1 MGLSAP
7 QPTGADVATCAAGP
21 LRVGLGCMALT
32 GVYGPI
38 DADVAKATIHRALDL
53 GIRLFD
59 TAALYG
65 DGANEELLGRTLGGH
80 VDVFV
85 ITKFGLEAQG
95 DRLVRDSAPAA
106 MRRSVDASLRRLRR
120 DRIDLLLQH
129 RPDPLVPDEEVAA
142 MARDLIDAG
151 KVAAFGLSGTPVDRV
166 GRFTGTVRV
175 AAVQNELSIAAPDR
189 AGDAAAADRLGA
201 MLMAHSP
208 LGRGL
213 LTGRA
218 GRPPAADD
226 VRSGMP
232 QFRDAPSHLDAG
244 RLGALRDIAA
254 SRALPMEAVALAWT
268 LHLGENVVPIPG
280 SRNPRQVERIA
291 SSAEVAL
298 TPEDVAWLAGGRR

>member
-1 MGLSAP
+1 M
-7 QPTGADVATCAAGP
+7 
-21 LRVGLGCMALT
+21 GLGCMALT
-32 GVYGPI
+32 GIYGAI
-38 DADVAKATIHRALDL
+38 EADVAKATIHRALDL

-65 DGANEELLGRTLGGH
+65 DGANEELLGRTLGGRG
-80 VDVFV
+80 DVFV
-85 ITKFGLEAQG
+85 VTKFGLEVQG
-95 DRLVRDSAPAA
+95 DSLVRDSAPAA
-106 MRRSVDASLRRLRR
+106 MRRSVDTSLRRLRR

-142 MARDLIDAG
+142 MARDLVQAG
-151 KVAAFGLSGTPVDRV
+151 KVAEFGLSGTPVDRI

-189 AGDAAAADRLGA
+189 AGDAAAADRFGA
-201 MLMAHSP
+201 MLMGHSP

-226 VRSGMP
+226 LRSGMP
-232 QFRDAPSHLDAG
+232 QFRDAPSDLDANC
-244 RLGALRDIAA
+244 LNALEEIAA
-254 SRALPMEAVALAWT
+254 SRALPMEAIALAWT
-268 LHLGENVVPIPG
+268 LHLGGNVVPIPG
-280 SRNPRQVERIA
+280 SRSPQQVERIA

-298 TPEDVAWLAGGRR
+298 TPEEVGRLAGDGD